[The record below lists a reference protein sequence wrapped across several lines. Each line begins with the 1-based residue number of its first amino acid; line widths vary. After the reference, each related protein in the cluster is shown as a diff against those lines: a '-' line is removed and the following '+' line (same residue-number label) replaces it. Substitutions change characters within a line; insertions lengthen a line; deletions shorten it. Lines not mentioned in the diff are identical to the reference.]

1 MLVNGVNV
9 LFLKVKQNEIFFSL
23 TKVEIKRKFLGDV
36 TTNPS
41 FLQSQTQD
49 QKIETILT
57 SIYKLE
63 TVMGGLTP
71 LHNPSLLK
79 SFIFYIQ
86 TKKFCKKNFTK
97 KIYLFVIGLYLINMA
112 GEKKKKKK
120 KHGGKVDSK
129 QTCHRANAKRTGDTK
144 STPC

>member
-1 MLVNGVNV
+1 M
-9 LFLKVKQNEIFFSL
+9 
-23 TKVEIKRKFLGDV
+23 

-112 GEKKKKKK
+112 EKLTQSRRVIGRMLKRQ
-120 KHGGKVDSK
+120 GILKVPP
-129 QTCHRANAKRTGDTK
+129 ANPWTYIYR
-144 STPC
+144 

>member
-1 MLVNGVNV
+1 MRE
-9 LFLKVKQNEIFFSL
+9 KKNEIFFSL

-112 GEKKKKKK
+112 EKLTQNRRVIGQMLK
-120 KHGGKVDSK
+120 GRGILKVPPANP
-129 QTCHRANAKRTGDTK
+129 RAYIYR
-144 STPC
+144 

>member
-1 MLVNGVNV
+1 M
-9 LFLKVKQNEIFFSL
+9 

-112 GEKKKKKK
+112 GEKKKNMAEKLTQNRRVIGRMLK
-120 KHGGKVDSK
+120 GRGILKVPPANP
-129 QTCHRANAKRTGDTK
+129 RAYIYR
-144 STPC
+144 

>member
-1 MLVNGVNV
+1 M
-9 LFLKVKQNEIFFSL
+9 

-57 SIYKLE
+57 PIYKLE

-112 GEKKKKKK
+112 EKLTQSRRVIGRMLKGRGILKAPP
-120 KHGGKVDSK
+120 
-129 QTCHRANAKRTGDTK
+129 ANPRTHIFR
-144 STPC
+144 